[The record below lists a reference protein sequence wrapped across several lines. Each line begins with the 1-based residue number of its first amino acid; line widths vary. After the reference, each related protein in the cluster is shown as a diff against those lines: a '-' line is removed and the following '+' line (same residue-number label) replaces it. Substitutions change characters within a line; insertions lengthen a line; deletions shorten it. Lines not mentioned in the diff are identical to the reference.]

1 MVQPV
6 ANSWNR
12 YHEQLLKK
20 WSQIS
25 KTYSIMHSLC
35 ATYYSNWHKR
45 LGIPV
50 VIIGGITA
58 SSIFS
63 SNKNDSEAWTY
74 INGGLALFVAAL
86 TGVSSFVGTA
96 EKTNKHQNASFKYT
110 KISMDIDTMLSFGR
124 HERSQ
129 TPQEFIQEKKSDM
142 LDIRENVPEVLT
154 WVMND
159 YLKKFDKTLTDT
171 KSKVN
176 KSLGSYIEPK
186 LKIVCDDENSN
197 SNSDSRGPCTE
208 SAGTSLRGGA
218 EEQTGEILSDF
229 ADKSSSKMFNAS
241 EKMRVVTESD
251 SEDDE
256 PNSHIINC

>member
-1 MVQPV
+1 
-6 ANSWNR
+6 
-12 YHEQLLKK
+12 
-20 WSQIS
+20 
-25 KTYSIMHSLC
+25 
-35 ATYYSNWHKR
+35 
-45 LGIPV
+45 
-50 VIIGGITA
+50 
-58 SSIFS
+58 
-63 SNKNDSEAWTY
+63 
-74 INGGLALFVAAL
+74 
-86 TGVSSFVGTA
+86 
-96 EKTNKHQNASFKYT
+96 
-110 KISMDIDTMLSFGR
+110 MLSFGR

-186 LKIVCDDENSN
+186 VKIVCDDENSNSNSN

>member
-1 MVQPV
+1 
-6 ANSWNR
+6 
-12 YHEQLLKK
+12 
-20 WSQIS
+20 
-25 KTYSIMHSLC
+25 
-35 ATYYSNWHKR
+35 
-45 LGIPV
+45 
-50 VIIGGITA
+50 
-58 SSIFS
+58 
-63 SNKNDSEAWTY
+63 
-74 INGGLALFVAAL
+74 
-86 TGVSSFVGTA
+86 
-96 EKTNKHQNASFKYT
+96 
-110 KISMDIDTMLSFGR
+110 MDIDTMLSFGR

-176 KSLGSYIEPK
+176 KGLGSYIEPK
-186 LKIVCDDENSN
+186 LKIVYDDENSN
-197 SNSDSRGPCTE
+197 SNSDSRGGPGTE
-208 SAGTSLRGGA
+208 SAGTSVRGGA
-218 EEQTGEILSDF
+218 VEEQTGEILSDF

-241 EKMRVVTESD
+241 EKMRVPSDSD